1 MFVGAELK
9 RDKEHVVLIDSL
21 SSLTNIMREKLLTT
35 PFEQQEKK
43 SYLADVITREK
54 KTNATKEKLELKYNA
69 AVKAKEDEVGITSNH
84 LHIQSVLCAARQE
97 GDRCWQAT
105 VESLAAERVEK

>member
-84 LHIQSVLCAARQE
+84 LHIQSVLCAAR
-97 GDRCWQAT
+97 
-105 VESLAAERVEK
+105 